1 MSDSVEQLQ
10 ARIAELESEVAALK
24 SAASG
29 VEAAWAKLQAA
40 YPNELGEQAEPNAD
54 VIPRVVDAFGELILY
69 AERIDQ
75 QVGKFLGELKGY
87 HAPFDTLGD
96 LFRQNPRAADAT
108 RDFVLTGRR
117 RGAFL
122 NALRARFVL
131 LSACASGM
139 YKAIVDS
146 HLKMQDDLN
155 YRNWKDLKGASSDAA
170 IGKHVREHLQ
180 ELADKLNT
188 DLRRQA
194 AQRIEEDYAA
204 MP

>member
-1 MSDSVEQLQ
+1 MSDSNEQLQ
-10 ARIAELESEVAALK
+10 SRIAELEAEVAGLK
-24 SAASG
+24 SHSG
-29 VEAAWAKLQAA
+29 GMHAAWAKLQAA
-40 YPNELGEQAEPNAD
+40 YPNELGNQESPNAD
-54 VIPRVVDAFGELILY
+54 ALPRVVDAFTEMVMY

-75 QVGKFLGELKGY
+75 QVGKFLSELKGHY
-87 HAPFDTLGD
+87 EPFDTLSD
-96 LFRQNPRAADAT
+96 LFRQNPRASDAT

-170 IGKHVREHLQ
+170 IGKYVRERLQ

-188 DLRRQA
+188 DLRKQA